1 MQNKLLLS
9 TKEAAGALGISVRHL
24 YNLSA
29 PKGPIPVVR
38 LGKRVLYRP
47 QDLEAFLQRAVQNEL
62 ERSSHREGDRA
73 VPASGG

>member
-62 ERSSHREGDRA
+62 GRSSKREVDQA
-73 VPASGG
+73 APASDG